1 MGYLACSLFFH
12 ENSELLILLVS
23 TIQKDLLS

>member
-12 ENSELLILLVS
+12 ENSEFLILLVS